1 MSIDLSQFHQVFFE
15 ESFEGLDIMESSLLA
30 LDLNEVD
37 AETINSIFRAA
48 HSIKGGAGT
57 FGFMQVSGF
66 THVVET
72 LLDEIRSG
80 DRDIE
85 QEHVDLFLICVDCLR
100 GLLSDLQAHAEP
112 DMAQADELKVKFEA
126 ILAGTEAG
134 VESSADSN
142 SDSTAEAATDAVLAS
157 DSHSKGWKIEFIPCE
172 DVLCTGNEPYRM
184 FRELQDLAEA
194 EPDGSMK
201 VIPHLEKL
209 PDFSEMHPEMCYL
222 SWTIFVYADIELSDL
237 EEIFE
242 WVVDDCDIRYERL
255 SESNQ
260 LSAEQPGIADEVA
273 GINTDSSAEETTA
286 VVKAA
291 PDAIPASTPEVI
303 PEVIL
308 EPAAPIANAA
318 DANAAEKITE
328 KAPTKAAAKTPAKA
342 AENTSIRVS
351 IDKIDGL
358 INMVGELVITQSM
371 LGQLGQEFDMD
382 RVQRLQEGLGQLEQ
396 NTRELQESVMK
407 IRMLPISF
415 AFSRFPRLV
424 RDLSKQLDKEVDLIM
439 IGENTE
445 LDKTVME
452 KIGDPLVHLV
462 RNSLDHGLE
471 NAEERTANG
480 KSSNG
485 TITLNAYHHGG
496 NIVIEVKDDG
506 AGLNKERIRNKA
518 IEKGL
523 VGEDETLSDAQI
535 HDLIFQAGFSTAD
548 VVSDVSG
555 RGVGM
560 DVVRRN
566 IAELN
571 GTIDVTSKAGE
582 GSTFSIRLPLT
593 LAILDGQLVKVG
605 EEVYIFP
612 LVSIVESIQLEK
624 SMLNN
629 ITGNQF
635 VMQLRNDYIP
645 ILCLQDIFNT
655 GAEKKD
661 LEGAMLVV
669 VEGDNEKVG
678 IVVDELLGQQ
688 QVVIKS
694 LEQNYEKVDSI
705 SGATILG
712 DGTVA
717 LIVDVSGLNN
727 KPLEKNS
734 DDQTQAA

>member
-15 ESFEGLDIMESSLLA
+15 ESFEGLDIMESNLLA
-30 LDLNEVD
+30 LDLNQVD

-66 THVVET
+66 THVLET

-80 DRDIE
+80 ERDIE
-85 QEHVDLFLICVDCLR
+85 QEHIDMFLLCVDCLR
-100 GLLSDLQAHAEP
+100 SLMSDLQGGAEP
-112 DMAQADELKVKFEA
+112 DMTQADDLKVKFEA
-126 ILAGTEAG
+126 ILAGENKGEEVSNVGSPADGLSSSSSNDT
-134 VESSADSN
+134 VENTVSKTPSSSG
-142 SDSTAEAATDAVLAS
+142 
-157 DSHSKGWKIEFIPCE
+157 SKGWKIEFIPCE

-184 FRELQDLAEA
+184 FRELKDLAETI
-194 EPDGSMK
+194 PDGGIEI
-201 VIPHLEKL
+201 IPHLEKI
-209 PDFSEMHPEMCYL
+209 PDFSKMHPEMCYM
-222 SWTIFVYADIELSDL
+222 SWTVYVYVDVELSDM

-242 WVVDDCDIRYERL
+242 WVVDDCDIRYQRL
-255 SESNQ
+255 SES
-260 LSAEQPGIADEVA
+260 EQPIIATGIENEVLENEVLENEVTASAVLEVTAEKSDETITQEKPAIEVSSKLETASKSNVA
-273 GINTDSSAEETTA
+273 P
-286 VVKAA
+286 K
-291 PDAIPASTPEVI
+291 AIP
-303 PEVIL
+303 
-308 EPAAPIANAA
+308 
-318 DANAAEKITE
+318 K
-328 KAPTKAAAKTPAKA
+328 AKA

-371 LGQLGQEFDMD
+371 LGQLGQDFDMD
-382 RVQRLQEGLGQLEQ
+382 RVQRLQEGLSQLEQ

-424 RDLSKQLDKEVDLIM
+424 RDLSKQLDKEVDLVM
-439 IGENTE
+439 LGENTE

-471 NAEERTANG
+471 GVAERTANG

-506 AGLNKERIRNKA
+506 AGLNKERIREKA

-523 VGEDETLSDAQI
+523 ISEDESLSDTQI

-548 VVSDVSG
+548 IVSDVSG

-571 GTIDVTSKAGE
+571 GSIEVTSNPGE
-582 GSTFSIRLPLT
+582 GSVFSIRLPLT

-629 ITGNQF
+629 ITGNQY
-635 VMQLRNDYIP
+635 VMQLRDDYIP
-645 ILCLQDIFNT
+645 ILCLQDVFNT
-655 GAEKKD
+655 GAENKE

-669 VEGDNEKVG
+669 VEGDNEKIG

-717 LIVDVSGLNN
+717 LIVDVSELNN
-727 KPLEKNS
+727 KPLEKNIN
-734 DDQTQAA
+734 DQTQAA

>member
-222 SWTIFVYADIELSDL
+222 SWTIFVYADIELSDM

-535 HDLIFQAGFSTAD
+535 HDLIFQAGFSTAE

>member
-30 LDLNEVD
+30 LDLAEVES
-37 AETINSIFRAA
+37 ETINTIFRAA

-57 FGFMQVSGF
+57 FGFQQISSF

-80 DRDIE
+80 VRIIS
-85 QEHVDLFLICVDCLR
+85 QEHVDLFLLCVDCLR
-100 GLLSDLQAHAEP
+100 GLMNDLQSGLEP
-112 DMAQADELKVKFEA
+112 DMAQADELKEKFEI
-126 ILAGTEAG
+126 ILAGTETSESDAS
-134 VESSADSN
+134 VEQSENPDKP
-142 SDSTAEAATDAVLAS
+142 EGI
-157 DSHSKGWKIEFIPCE
+157 GWRIDFIPSE
-172 DVLCTGNEPYRM
+172 DILCTGNEPYRM
-184 FRELQDLAEA
+184 FRELNELVQEEDE
-194 EPDGSMK
+194 GTIN
-201 VIPHLEKL
+201 VIAHLERL
-209 PDFSEMHPEMCYL
+209 PEFSDMHPEMCYL
-222 SWTIFVYADIELSDL
+222 SWSITVYSSITLSDI

-242 WVVDDCDIRYERL
+242 WVVDDSDIRYQRL
-255 SESNQ
+255 SNSVAECES
-260 LSAEQPGIADEVA
+260 A
-273 GINTDSSAEETTA
+273 SSE
-286 VVKAA
+286 
-291 PDAIPASTPEVI
+291 
-303 PEVIL
+303 
-308 EPAAPIANAA
+308 
-318 DANAAEKITE
+318 ITE
-328 KAPTKAAAKTPAKA
+328 NQNNEVQGVETQEIGLSPDDAKTARAEATVKEKSPAPTKKALVKAPSKTS
-342 AENTSIRVS
+342 ENTSIRVS

-371 LGQLGQEFDMD
+371 LGQLGQEFD
-382 RVQRLQEGLGQLEQ
+382 VSKIQRLQEGLSQLEQ

-424 RDLSKQLDKEVDLIM
+424 RDLSKQLDKDVELVML
-439 IGENTE
+439 GENTE

-471 NAEERTANG
+471 KPEQRIENG
-480 KSSNG
+480 KPGAG

-496 NIVIEVKDDG
+496 SIVIEVKDDG
-506 AGLNKERIRNKA
+506 AGLNKDKIREKALERNI
-518 IEKGL
+518 ISE
-523 VGEDETLSDAQI
+523 EDNLSDSQI
-535 HDLIFQAGFSTAD
+535 YDLIFQAGFSTAD

-571 GTIDVTSKAGE
+571 GSIEVSSTPGE
-582 GSTFSIRLPLT
+582 GSVFSIRLPLT

-605 EEVYIFP
+605 NEVYIFP
-612 LVSIVESIQLEK
+612 LVSIVESIQIEK
-624 SMLNN
+624 NMLNN
-629 ITGNQF
+629 VTGNQF

-645 ILCLQDIFNT
+645 IICLRDIFNIAT
-655 GAEKKD
+655 DVKD

-669 VEGDNEKVG
+669 VEGDNEKIG

-694 LEQNYEKVDSI
+694 LEQNYQKVNSI

-727 KPLEKNS
+727 KSS
-734 DDQTQAA
+734 DSETDDIQAA